1 MEQTAKERTLAF
13 MAEHAGDPTPM
24 ELFHMHVKHVGIN
37 TKSEDE
43 AWEVAETLARLM
55 GLMPRETEKAVFS
68 GDLTEN
74 MKVES
79 HGTYGHIGFGV
90 NDCEAAIRY
99 FVNRGM
105 TLREETKRFDEQGRC
120 IFAYFKEEVGGFAK
134 LKTLID
140 EKKKENPDT
149 LILDGGDFSMGTLI
163 QTVYDTEAAELRM
176 LGYLGCDVSTFGN
189 HEFDYRSKGLAD
201 MLTVAKNSGETVP
214 SLVVCNVDWD
224 SMEKNGLSEGQKQI
238 QSAFENYG
246 VKDYVV
252 VEKGDVKI
260 AVVGV
265 FGVDALKCAPTC
277 ELLFKDPVESVKKTV
292 EEIKKNEKVDMIACV
307 SHSGTWEDEKKSE
320 DEILAKEVP
329 DLDLIISGH
338 THTELKEPIQ
348 HGNTYIVSC
357 GEYARNLG
365 SLSMT
370 QKQDGRWE
378 MTSYELIPVSEDI
391 EPDQATQE
399 RIDAL
404 MDTVDTNYLTNF
416 GYTRDEVLAE
426 NDVEFNSLGEMETK
440 HEELNL
446 GDIMSDSYIYSV
458 EHSEDYN
465 GTPVD
470 VAVVPSGCVRDTY
483 TKGNITVED
492 VYNSFSLGIG
502 KDGLAGYPLID
513 VYLTGKELK
522 LAAEVDASVSDFMT
536 TARLYCSGLNFTF
549 NPHRMILNKVT
560 DCYLTRE
567 DGERIE
573 IQDDQ
578 LYRVVTDLY
587 TGQMLGS
594 VMEMSYGLLKI
605 EPKDKDGNPI
615 ENLEDQAIMEG
626 DKELKA
632 WDAIA
637 RYMKSFDDT
646 DGNGISNVPEYYE
659 TTHGRKVVDES
670 RNVIDLVKNPNK
682 FSVMIVG
689 IVLVLILIII
699 LLVVLIRKLIKK
711 RRRKKK

>member
-1 MEQTAKERTLAF
+1 MKRGKKILALLLIITMLLPF
-13 MAEHAGDPTPM
+13 VMNIPA
-24 ELFHMHVKHVGIN
+24 
-37 TKSEDE
+37 
-43 AWEVAETLARLM
+43 
-55 GLMPRETEKAVFS
+55 
-68 GDLTEN
+68 
-74 MKVES
+74 
-79 HGTYGHIGFGV
+79 
-90 NDCEAAIRY
+90 EAAEKSKQLDVLFTHDTHSHLNSFSTI
-99 FVNRGM
+99 VDG
-105 TLREETKRFDEQGRC
+105 EQ
-120 IFAYFKEEVGGFAK
+120 KEVGGFAK
-134 LKTLID
+134 IKTLID

-224 SMEKNGLSEGQKQI
+224 SMEKAGLSEGQKQI

-246 VKDYVV
+246 VKDYVIV
-252 VEKGDVKI
+252 QKGDVKI

-292 EEIKKNEKVDMIACV
+292 EEIKKNETVDMIACV

-338 THTELKEPIQ
+338 THSELKEPIQ

-357 GEYARNLG
+357 GEYGRNLG

-378 MTSYELIPVSEDI
+378 LNSYELIPVSEEV
-391 EPDQATQE
+391 EPDQEAQE

-404 MDTVDTNYLTNF
+404 MDRVDTNYLTNF

-426 NDVEFNSLGEMETK
+426 NDVEFNSLEEMETK

-483 TKGNITVED
+483 TKGDITVED

-502 KDGLAGYPLID
+502 TDGLAGYPLID

-536 TARLYCSGLNFTF
+536 TARLYCSGLNFTY

-567 DGERIE
+567 DGKRIE

-637 RYMKSFDDT
+637 RYMQSFDDT
-646 DGNGISNVPEYYE
+646 DGNGIPNVPEYYE
-659 TTHGRKVVDES
+659 TTHGRKVVDDS

-689 IVLVLILIII
+689 IVLVLILIIV
-699 LLVVLIRKLIKK
+699 LLVVLIRKVIKK

>member
-1 MEQTAKERTLAF
+1 MKRGKKILAF
-13 MAEHAGDPTPM
+13 LLIITMLLPFVMNIPA
-24 ELFHMHVKHVGIN
+24 
-37 TKSEDE
+37 
-43 AWEVAETLARLM
+43 
-55 GLMPRETEKAVFS
+55 
-68 GDLTEN
+68 
-74 MKVES
+74 
-79 HGTYGHIGFGV
+79 
-90 NDCEAAIRY
+90 EAAEKSKQLDVLFTHDTHSHLNSFSTI
-99 FVNRGM
+99 VDG
-105 TLREETKRFDEQGRC
+105 EQ
-120 IFAYFKEEVGGFAK
+120 KEVGGFAK

-189 HEFDYRSKGLAD
+189 HEYDYRSKGLAD
-201 MLTVAKNSGETVP
+201 MLTAAKNSGETVP

-426 NDVEFNSLGEMETK
+426 NDVEFNGLGEMETK

-470 VAVVPSGCVRDTY
+470 VAVVPRGCVRDTY

-522 LAAEVDASVSDFMT
+522 LAAEVDASLSDFMT

-626 DKELKA
+626 NKELKA

>member
-1 MEQTAKERTLAF
+1 MKRGKKILALLLIITMLLPF
-13 MAEHAGDPTPM
+13 VMNIPA
-24 ELFHMHVKHVGIN
+24 
-37 TKSEDE
+37 
-43 AWEVAETLARLM
+43 
-55 GLMPRETEKAVFS
+55 
-68 GDLTEN
+68 
-74 MKVES
+74 
-79 HGTYGHIGFGV
+79 
-90 NDCEAAIRY
+90 EAAEKSKQLDVLFTHDTHSHLNSFSTI
-99 FVNRGM
+99 VDG
-105 TLREETKRFDEQGRC
+105 EQ
-120 IFAYFKEEVGGFAK
+120 KEVGGFAK
-134 LKTLID
+134 IKTLID

-224 SMEKNGLSEGQKQI
+224 SMEKAGLSEGQKQI

-246 VKDYVV
+246 VKDYVIV
-252 VEKGDVKI
+252 QKGDVKI

-292 EEIKKNEKVDMIACV
+292 EEIKKNETVDMIACV

-338 THTELKEPIQ
+338 THSELKKPIQ

-357 GEYARNLG
+357 GEYGRNLG

-426 NDVEFNSLGEMETK
+426 NDVEFNSLEEMETK

-483 TKGNITVED
+483 TKGDITVED

-502 KDGLAGYPLID
+502 TDGLAGYPLID

-536 TARLYCSGLNFTF
+536 TARLYCSGLNFTY

-567 DGERIE
+567 DGKRIE

-637 RYMKSFDDT
+637 RYMQSFDDT
-646 DGNGISNVPEYYE
+646 DGNGIPNVPEYYE
-659 TTHGRKVVDES
+659 TTHGRKVVDDS
-670 RNVIDLVKNPNK
+670 RNVINLVKNPNK

-689 IVLVLILIII
+689 IVLVLILIIV
-699 LLVVLIRKLIKK
+699 LLVVLIRKVIKK

>member
-1 MEQTAKERTLAF
+1 MKRGKKILA
-13 MAEHAGDPTPM
+13 
-24 ELFHMHVKHVGIN
+24 LFLIITMLLPFVMNIP
-37 TKSEDE
+37 
-43 AWEVAETLARLM
+43 A
-55 GLMPRETEKAVFS
+55 
-68 GDLTEN
+68 
-74 MKVES
+74 
-79 HGTYGHIGFGV
+79 
-90 NDCEAAIRY
+90 EAAEKSKQLDVLFTHDTHSHLNSFSTI
-99 FVNRGM
+99 VDG
-105 TLREETKRFDEQGRC
+105 EQ
-120 IFAYFKEEVGGFAK
+120 KEVGGFAK

-176 LGYLGCDVSTFGN
+176 LGYLGCDVSTLGN
-189 HEFDYRSKGLAD
+189 HEYDYRSKGLAD
-201 MLTVAKNSGETVP
+201 MLTAAKNSGEMVP
-214 SLVVCNVDWD
+214 SLVVCNVDWA
-224 SMEKNGLSEGQKQI
+224 SMEMNGLSKGQKQI

-470 VAVVPSGCVRDTY
+470 VSVVPSGCVRDTY

>member
-1 MEQTAKERTLAF
+1 MKRGKKILAF
-13 MAEHAGDPTPM
+13 LLIITMLLPFVMNIPA
-24 ELFHMHVKHVGIN
+24 
-37 TKSEDE
+37 
-43 AWEVAETLARLM
+43 
-55 GLMPRETEKAVFS
+55 
-68 GDLTEN
+68 
-74 MKVES
+74 
-79 HGTYGHIGFGV
+79 
-90 NDCEAAIRY
+90 EAAEKSKQLDVLFTHDTHSHLNSYSTI
-99 FVNRGM
+99 VDG
-105 TLREETKRFDEQGRC
+105 EQ
-120 IFAYFKEEVGGFAK
+120 KEVGGFAK
-134 LKTLID
+134 IKTLID

-201 MLTVAKNSGETVP
+201 MLTAAKNSGETVP

-224 SMEKNGLSEGQKQI
+224 SMEKAGLSEGQKQI
-238 QSAFENYG
+238 QLAFENYG

-252 VEKGDVKI
+252 VQKGDVKI

-292 EEIKKNEKVDMIACV
+292 EEIKKNETVDMIACV
-307 SHSGTWEDEKKSE
+307 SHSGTWEDEEKSE
-320 DEILAKEVP
+320 DENIAKAVP

-338 THTELKEPIQ
+338 THSELKEPIQ

-357 GEYARNLG
+357 GEYGRNLG

-426 NDVEFNSLGEMETK
+426 NDVEFNSLEEMETK

-483 TKGNITVED
+483 TKGDITVED

-502 KDGLAGYPLID
+502 TDGLAGYPLID

-536 TARLYCSGLNFTF
+536 TARLYCSGLNFTY

-626 DKELKA
+626 NKELKA

-637 RYMKSFDDT
+637 RYMQSFDDT
-646 DGNGISNVPEYYE
+646 DGNGIPNVPEYYE
-659 TTHGRKVVDES
+659 TTHGRKVVDDS
-670 RNVIDLVKNPNK
+670 RNVINLVKNPNK

-689 IVLVLILIII
+689 IVLVLILIIV

-711 RRRKKK
+711 SRRKKK

>member
-1 MEQTAKERTLAF
+1 MKRGKKILAF
-13 MAEHAGDPTPM
+13 LLIITMLLPFVMNIPA
-24 ELFHMHVKHVGIN
+24 
-37 TKSEDE
+37 
-43 AWEVAETLARLM
+43 
-55 GLMPRETEKAVFS
+55 
-68 GDLTEN
+68 
-74 MKVES
+74 
-79 HGTYGHIGFGV
+79 
-90 NDCEAAIRY
+90 EAAEKSKQLDVLFTHDTHSHLNSFSTI
-99 FVNRGM
+99 VDG
-105 TLREETKRFDEQGRC
+105 EQ
-120 IFAYFKEEVGGFAK
+120 KEVGGFAK

-189 HEFDYRSKGLAD
+189 HEYDYRSKGLAD
-201 MLTVAKNSGETVP
+201 MLTAAKNSGETVP

-426 NDVEFNSLGEMETK
+426 NDVEFNGLGEMETK

-470 VAVVPSGCVRDTY
+470 VSVVPSGCVRDTY

-522 LAAEVDASVSDFMT
+522 LAAEVDASLSDFMT

-711 RRRKKK
+711 RRRKRK

>member
-1 MEQTAKERTLAF
+1 MKRGKKILALFLIITMLLPFVMNIPAEAVGKSKQLDALFTHDTHSHLNSFSTIVDGEQK
-13 MAEHAGDPTPM
+13 
-24 ELFHMHVKHVGIN
+24 
-37 TKSEDE
+37 
-43 AWEVAETLARLM
+43 
-55 GLMPRETEKAVFS
+55 
-68 GDLTEN
+68 
-74 MKVES
+74 
-79 HGTYGHIGFGV
+79 
-90 NDCEAAIRY
+90 
-99 FVNRGM
+99 
-105 TLREETKRFDEQGRC
+105 
-120 IFAYFKEEVGGFAK
+120 EVGGFAK

-189 HEFDYRSKGLAD
+189 HEFDYRSKGLVD
-201 MLTVAKNSGETVP
+201 MLTAAKNSGETLP

-224 SMEKNGLSEGQKQI
+224 SMEKNGLSEGQKQL

-252 VEKGDVKI
+252 VQKGDVKI

-338 THTELKEPIQ
+338 THSELKEPIQ

-426 NDVEFNSLGEMETK
+426 NDVEFNSLEEMETK

-483 TKGNITVED
+483 TKGDITVED

-573 IQDDQ
+573 IQDNQ

-594 VMEMSYGLLKI
+594 VMEMSYGLLAI

-615 ENLEDQAIMEG
+615 EDLENQAIMEG